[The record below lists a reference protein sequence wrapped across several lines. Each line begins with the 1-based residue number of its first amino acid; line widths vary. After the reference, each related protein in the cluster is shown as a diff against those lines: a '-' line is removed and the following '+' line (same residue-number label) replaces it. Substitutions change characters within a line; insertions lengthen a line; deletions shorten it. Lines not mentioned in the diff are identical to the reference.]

1 MNLAMK
7 AAYEILGYPTY
18 HWVSMM
24 ENPPDMDFW
33 ISLLEKKYPLSPPPP
48 SSASSASTSSLT
60 NGPSGGPSGEP
71 SGDSPTLAS
80 FDALLG
86 HVSAV
91 TDSPS
96 NAFAADLILA
106 YPSAKVILVEREVD
120 SWYRSF
126 DKNVISSFSA
136 PLTRLLVRL
145 EPTFIGKQGRIGE
158 VLMRGQWGADSF
170 ANWRGNAK
178 ERYLEHNEQIKKM
191 VQKERLLVY
200 QLGSGWEPLCQF
212 LGREVPKV
220 AFPRV
225 NETEELKERV
235 FLALMLGVRKA
246 GLKYAR
252 LLTWLVPVLA
262 GVWWVW
268 RVR

>member
-33 ISLLEKKYPLSPPPP
+33 ISLLERKYPAPPSP
-48 SSASSASTSSLT
+48 SSASSTSASSLT
-60 NGPSGGPSGEP
+60 NDPSGEP

-96 NAFAADLILA
+96 NAFAADLISA
-106 YPSAKVILVEREVD
+106 YPSAKVVLVEREVD
-120 SWYRSF
+120 SWYQSF

-136 PLTRLLVRL
+136 PLTRLLVLL

-158 VLMRGQWGADSF
+158 VLMRGQWGAGSF
-170 ANWRGNAK
+170 AAWRGNAK
-178 ERYLEHNEQIKKM
+178 ERYLEHNKEVKKM
-191 VQKERLLVY
+191 VDKERLLVY

-235 FLALMLGVRKA
+235 FLALMLGVRRMV
-246 GLKYAR
+246 GRWVRVLG
-252 LLTWLVPVLA
+252 WLVPLIGVVL
-262 GVWWVW
+262 WYW
-268 RVR
+268 RAW

>member
-1 MNLAMK
+1 
-7 AAYEILGYPTY
+7 
-18 HWVSMM
+18 V
-24 ENPPDMDFW
+24 
-33 ISLLEKKYPLSPPPP
+33 
-48 SSASSASTSSLT
+48 
-60 NGPSGGPSGEP
+60 
-71 SGDSPTLAS
+71 
-80 FDALLG
+80 
-86 HVSAV
+86 V
-91 TDSPS
+91 
-96 NAFAADLILA
+96 
-106 YPSAKVILVEREVD
+106 LVEREVE
-120 SWYRSF
+120 SWFKSF

-158 VLMRGQWGADSF
+158 VLMRGQWGAGSF
-170 ANWRGNAK
+170 AAWRGNAK
-178 ERYLEHNEQIKKM
+178 DRYMEHNKEIREM
-191 VQKERLLVY
+191 VDKERLLVY
-200 QLGSGWEPLCQF
+200 RLGSGWEPLCQF
-212 LGREVPKV
+212 LGREVPGV

-225 NETEELKERV
+225 NEREELKERV

>member
-18 HWVSMM
+18 HWVSMI

-33 ISLLEKKYPLSPPPP
+33 ISLLEKKYPPP
-48 SSASSASTSSLT
+48 SSSSSISASSLT
-60 NGPSGGPSGEP
+60 NDPSGGPSG
-71 SGDSPTLAS
+71 DSPSLAS

-106 YPSAKVILVEREVD
+106 YPLAKVVLVEREVE
-120 SWYRSF
+120 SWYQSF

-136 PLTRLLVRL
+136 PLTRLLVLL

-158 VLMRGQWGADSF
+158 VLMRGQWGAGSF
-170 ANWRGNAK
+170 AAWRGNAK
-178 ERYLEHNEQIKKM
+178 ERYLEHNKEVKKM
-191 VQKERLLVY
+191 VDKERLLVY
-200 QLGSGWEPLCQF
+200 KLGSGWEPLCQF
-212 LGREVPKV
+212 LGREVPQGV

-235 FLALMLGVRKA
+235 FLALMLGVRRMV
-246 GLKYAR
+246 GRWVRVLG
-252 LLTWLVPVLA
+252 WLVPLIGVVL
-262 GVWWVW
+262 WYW
-268 RVR
+268 RAW